1 VVIPMPDPIVAYA
14 NLIRAKIDSLN
25 SIAQNSSNVNSA
37 GYLQEISHI
46 DHQQFV
52 SLINGNVSTEKH
64 AIHHSTKLGSIKVT
78 GRGADLALTSDH
90 WFVVSKGTDLFVTR
104 NGNFSVNTE
113 GELKLGEYSVM
124 GDTGVI
130 RGLSQDFLV
139 SGDATV
145 SVDKGLVDKLK
156 IVKIPSRVSLHSI
169 GNGVYQSSNGWTD
182 GERIEVVQGALN
194 SSNVDIQADMT
205 RVIETTRQI
214 ESIQRA
220 ISAYND
226 VMDAGINQLGK

>member
-1 VVIPMPDPIVAYA
+1 MVIPMPDPIMAYA

-25 SIAQNSSNVNSA
+25 SIAQNSSNVNSS
-37 GYLQEISHI
+37 GYLQEIRQV

-52 SLINGNVSTEKH
+52 SLMNGEVSPTKH

-78 GRGADLALTSDH
+78 GRSADLALASDH
-90 WFVVSKGTDLFVTR
+90 WFVVSKGPELFVTR
-104 NGNFSVNTE
+104 NGNFSVNTN
-113 GELKLGEYSVM
+113 GELKLGEYSVV
-124 GDTGVI
+124 GETGVI
-130 RGLSQDFLV
+130 KGLSQNFSV
-139 SGDATV
+139 GGDATV
-145 SVDKGLVDKLK
+145 SIDKALVDKLK
-156 IVKIPSRVSLHSI
+156 IVKVPSNVGLHSV

-182 GERIEVVQGALN
+182 GERIKVVQGALN

-205 RVIETTRQI
+205 RIIETTRQI